1 MTLARKENRT
11 GMNNMAEVMGRVT
24 KRKKRVEQ
32 KQIEKEFVVKEKK

>member
-11 GMNNMAEVMGRVT
+11 GTNNMAEVTGRVT
-24 KRKKRVEQ
+24 KEKNRVEQ